1 MPMDTPRV
9 LVADDNP
16 PSLRFFAEALA
27 LAGFDCLQAGD
38 GRMALQL
45 ARAHALDLLLLDARM
60 PGLDG
65 VATLAAIRAG
75 RAASRHAPALATTAD
90 ADPAEHAMLR
100 AAGFAEVLAKPI
112 AIAALRAALARHLP
126 ATTVCDSD
134 GNGMDRRQALRAVGG
149 NRATA
154 AALRELFLRELDDL
168 PREIEQIMQ
177 CGDLAALRDRLHR
190 LDASAGFCGA
200 PAVVQATARLRT
212 AVAGTPWPPGA
223 VAAFLAVCARVRTE
237 FAAERQRPPEPEG
250 A

>member
-1 MPMDTPRV
+1 MDTPRI

-27 LAGFDCLQAGD
+27 LAGFECLQAGD
-38 GRMALQL
+38 GTRAVQL
-45 ARAHALDLLLLDARM
+45 AQAHALDLLLLDARM

-65 VATLAAIRAG
+65 AATLAAIRAG
-75 RAASRHAPALATTAD
+75 PSASRHAPALATTAD
-90 ADPAEHAMLR
+90 ADPAQHAMLR

-112 AIAALRAALARHLP
+112 AVVALRAALARHLP
-126 ATTVCDSD
+126 AATVSDSA

-168 PREIEQIMQ
+168 PRELAGIVQA
-177 CGDLAALRDRLHR
+177 GDHAALCDRLHR

-212 AVAGTPWPPGA
+212 AVAGTPWPPA
-223 VAAFLAVCARVRTE
+223 ALAAFLAVCARVRTE
-237 FAAERQRPPEPEG
+237 LAAERQRPPESED

>member
-1 MPMDTPRV
+1 MPMDTPRI

-27 LAGFDCLQAGD
+27 LAGFECLQAAD
-38 GRMALQL
+38 GGSAVQL
-45 ARAHALDLLLLDARM
+45 AQAHALDLLLLDARM

-65 VATLAAIRAG
+65 TATLAAIRAG
-75 RAASRHAPALATTAD
+75 PGASRHAPALATTAD
-90 ADPAEHAMLR
+90 ADPVQHAMLR

-112 AIAALRAALARHLP
+112 AVAALRAALARHLP
-126 ATTVCDSD
+126 AATVSDSA

-168 PREIEQIMQ
+168 PRELAGIVQA
-177 CGDLAALRDRLHR
+177 GDHAALRDRLHR

-212 AVAGTPWPPGA
+212 AAAGTPWPPA
-223 VAAFLAVCARVRTE
+223 ALAAFLAICTRVRAE
-237 FAAERQRPPEPEG
+237 FAAERQRPPESED